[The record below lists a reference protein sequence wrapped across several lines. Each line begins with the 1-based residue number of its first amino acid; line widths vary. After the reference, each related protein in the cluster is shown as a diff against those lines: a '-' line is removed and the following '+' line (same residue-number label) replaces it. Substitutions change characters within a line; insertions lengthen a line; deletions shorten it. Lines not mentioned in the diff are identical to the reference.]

1 MSFKNNQV
9 KLESSNLMSVQ
20 DMKCSSEDIRTQ
32 QVEASLTGQ
41 KDMNNNSNFIFKGSL
56 DKNSMESN
64 NNNNSQQHHLSSLPV
79 DDVSI
84 ELSTQ
89 LSVSSN
95 DSTSPLSNSFSQC
108 STNVSNGASST
119 NNNNNNSNKLLSP
132 ATPNVNMGHIQINLN
147 DSNQITNC
155 LVCGDRAT
163 GNDR

>member
-1 MSFKNNQV
+1 
-9 KLESSNLMSVQ
+9 
-20 DMKCSSEDIRTQ
+20 MKCSSEDIRTQ
-32 QVEASLTGQ
+32 QQEASSTGQ
-41 KDMNNNSNFIFKGSL
+41 KDMNNNSNFIFKSSL

-64 NNNNSQQHHLSSLPV
+64 NNQQLHHLSSLPV
-79 DDVSI
+79 DDVGI
-84 ELSTQ
+84 ELSNQ

-108 STNVSNGASST
+108 TTNSASNGASSSNN

-147 DSNQITNC
+147 DSNQIANC

-163 GNDR
+163 GNLSDH